1 MEIFPYKFRK
11 YQKDLIEF
19 IERNSDRYNIC
30 IQAPTGFGKTII
42 VLSSLIKKN
51 KKIVWV
57 VRTGTETDRPIE
69 ELKIINE
76 KKGKKYSG
84 LSFRGKRDMCLY
96 INDKLKEKDLNYDDV
111 SFFCEKNRKN
121 CPYYRNLQ
129 DFNSILGKTMLYSEI
144 LEFSKLNRICP
155 YYYQRKIAPYVDVLS
170 INYNY
175 IINRNILYSLRNI
188 LDIKDAYLVLD
199 EAHNLQF
206 ASMNINSDYIST
218 VSIERG
224 INELE
229 DIDSEKRSDA
239 WEFLN
244 DLRLIISRYIGKKR
258 EIEIDFEDFINEI
271 KNLDEGIALLK
282 ELGTKIRNKM
292 LKEGKRP
299 ASSLYH
305 ISEFLE
311 TSIEMMHTEGIVFFI
326 KRERNIYSVEM
337 WDMRSSAVLSPLWKN
352 FRSNIFMSGTLEPIN
367 GFVEVIGLGNYKA
380 VKVDYEIK
388 PEKIKSFILY
398 GLSTKGERISK
409 DMVRKYE
416 TVLKHFIEKLNDRN
430 IAIFSASYR
439 IQDVLVK
446 LVPEDVRDRIFIEK
460 EGMSGNES
468 RKILDSFKRMAYSDK
483 KGILFASASGRFAE
497 GADFPGKELEGV
509 FLAGI
514 PFEKLTIKTELYIKY
529 FENIYGENGRYY
541 AYVVPALR
549 RASQALGRVI
559 RSEDDYGIFVLAD
572 ERFSKDE
579 YFNLLPSYIKNNS
592 KLISYDEFLNV
603 DLKIF

>member
-19 IERNSDRYNIC
+19 IEKNSDRYNIC

-69 ELKIINE
+69 ELKIIND

-129 DFNSILGKTMLYSEI
+129 DFNSILRKPMLYSEI
-144 LEFSKLNRICP
+144 LEFSKINNICP

-175 IINRNILYSLRNI
+175 IINRNILYSLKNI
-188 LDIKDAYLVLD
+188 LDISDSYLVVD

-218 VSIERG
+218 VSIDRA

-229 DIDSEKRSDA
+229 TIDSEKRRDA

-258 EIEIDFEDFINEI
+258 EMEIDFEEFINRI
-271 KNLDEGIALLK
+271 KNLDDGMDLLN
-282 ELGTKIRNKM
+282 ELGTKVRNKM

-299 ASSLYH
+299 ASSIHH

-311 TSIEMMHTEGIVFFI
+311 RSIDMMYTEGIVFFI
-326 KRERNIYSVEM
+326 KRERNACSIER
-337 WDMRSSAVLSPLWKN
+337 WDMRSSAVLAPLWKN

-367 GFVEVIGLGNYKA
+367 GFADVIGLGNYKA
-380 VKVDYEIK
+380 IRIDYEIK
-388 PEKIKSFILY
+388 TDKIKSFILY

-416 TVLKHFIEKLNDRN
+416 TALKHFIEKLKDRN

-439 IQDVLVK
+439 IQDVLIN
-446 LVPEDVRDRIFIEK
+446 LVPQDVKERIFIEK

-468 RKILDSFKRMAYSDK
+468 RRIMDSFKKMAYSDK

-497 GADFPGKELEGV
+497 GADFPGKELEAV

-514 PFEKLTIKTELYIKY
+514 PFEKLTLKTEIYIKY

-559 RSEDDYGIFVLAD
+559 RSENDYGIFVLAD
-572 ERFSKDE
+572 ERFSKEE

-603 DLKIF
+603 DLEF

>member
-11 YQKDLIEF
+11 HQKDLIEF
-19 IERNSDRYNIC
+19 IEKNSDRYNIC

-69 ELKIINE
+69 ELKIIND

-129 DFNSILGKTMLYSEI
+129 DFNSILRKPMLYSEI
-144 LEFSKLNRICP
+144 LEFSKINNICP

-175 IINRNILYSLRNI
+175 IINRNILYSLKNI
-188 LDIKDAYLVLD
+188 LDISDSYLVVD

-218 VSIERG
+218 VSIERA

-229 DIDSEKRSDA
+229 TIDSEKRKDA

-244 DLRLIISRYIGKKR
+244 DLRLVISSYIDKKR
-258 EIEIDFEDFINEI
+258 EMQIDFEDFVNRI
-271 KNLDEGIALLK
+271 KNLDDGMDLLN
-282 ELGTKIRNKM
+282 ELGTKVRNKM

-299 ASSLYH
+299 ASSIHH

-311 TSIEMMHTEGIVFFI
+311 RSIDTMSTEGIVFFI
-326 KRERNIYSVEM
+326 KREKNAFLIER
-337 WDMRSSAVLSPLWKN
+337 WDMRSSAVLAPLWKN

-367 GFVEVIGLGNYKA
+367 GFADVIGLSNYKA
-380 VKVDYEIK
+380 IRIDYKISTD
-388 PEKIKSFILY
+388 KIKSFILN

-409 DMVRKYE
+409 DMVKKYE
-416 TVLKHFIEKLNDRN
+416 MALNHFIEKLKDRN

-439 IQDVLVK
+439 IQDVLIN
-446 LVPEDVRDRIFIEK
+446 LVPEDFKDRIFIEK

-468 RKILDSFKRMAYSDK
+468 RKVLDSFKEMAYLDK

-497 GADFPGKELEGV
+497 GADFPGKELEAV

-514 PFEKLTIKTELYIKY
+514 PFEKLTLKTEIYIKY
-529 FENIYGENGRYY
+529 FENIYGKNGRYY

-559 RSEDDYGIFVLAD
+559 RSENDYGIFVLAD
-572 ERFSKDE
+572 ERFSKEE

-592 KLISYDEFLNV
+592 KLINYDEFLGL
-603 DLKIF
+603 DLGF